1 VSASAYLMFALFFV
15 WSFLGMPI
23 GHAMLASAIVYLF
36 LTGQDIGLVASQSLN
51 GLYSSFVLMAVPLFI
66 FSAEIMNASKITD
79 RLFEFANLLVG
90 RFRGGLAHVNI
101 VSSVIFSGMSG
112 SALADAAGPGK
123 LEVDMMVKAGYS
135 PGFSAALSTTSAIIG
150 PIIPPSIP
158 MILYGVVTDTSIGY
172 LFMGGVI
179 PGLLLAAAQS
189 AVVVYLSRKRNFPT
203 EPPPTIRHA
212 VSATFSALPALMIPA
227 IMLGG
232 IYSGAVTPTEAA
244 AVCAMLGLI
253 LAFFWYRSFNFSD
266 LVNVLIESSRA
277 TGIVAIT
284 IAGALVMNW
293 IVASEQIPE
302 RMGTWMTGLD
312 MSPALFLLAVN
323 LLFLVLGAFLDTLLM
338 LLIIVPILMP
348 TVIKLGIDPV
358 HFGVV
363 SVVNMMIGLVTPPMG
378 ELVFLIA
385 GVSGIK
391 VAEITKEL
399 WSFLVVL
406 IALLFVLVYVPEITL
421 WLPKLM
427 GYQPL
432 GSTAG

>member
-1 VSASAYLMFALFFV
+1 MFGLFFG

-23 GHAMLASAIVYLF
+23 GHAMLCAAIVYLF

-90 RFRGGLAHVNI
+90 RFKGGLAHVNI
-101 VSSVIFSGMSG
+101 VASVIFSGMSG

-135 PGFSAALSTTSAIIG
+135 PGFAAALSTTSAVVG

-158 MILYGVVTDTSIGY
+158 MILYGTVTNTSIGY

-179 PGLLLAAAQS
+179 PGLLLAGAQS
-189 AVVVYLSRKRNFPT
+189 LVVVYLARRRNFPT
-203 EPPPTIRHA
+203 EPAPTVRQA
-212 VSATFSALPALMIPA
+212 VNGTLGALPALSIPF

-244 AVCAMLGLI
+244 AVCAFIGLL
-253 LAFFWYRSFNFSD
+253 LAFFWYRSFSMSD
-266 LVNVLIESSRA
+266 FVGVLITSSRS
-277 TGIVAIT
+277 TGMVAIT

-293 IVASEQIPE
+293 IVASEQIPT
-302 RMGTWMTGLD
+302 RMGLWMSGLD
-312 MSPALFLLAVN
+312 LSPQMFLIMITI
-323 LLFLVLGAFLDTLLM
+323 LFLVLGAFLDTLLM

-348 TVIKLGIDPV
+348 TVIHLGIDPV

-399 WSFLVVL
+399 WIFLIVL
-406 IALLFVLVYVPEITL
+406 IALLFVLVLVPDITL
-421 WLPKLM
+421 WLPEMM
-427 GYQPL
+427 GYERLRP
-432 GSTAG
+432 AA